1 MAVTDL
7 KIAICISGQLRKL
20 PMTKLHR
27 IASAL
32 NADVYIHTW
41 ENEYN
46 IHLDKLHQF
55 FPDAKVA
62 IETYENN
69 FDKILKLKNQF
80 PLVNENDTVPTL
92 RYHYAQSYTVI
103 KSFQLCLGSGKE
115 YDLIFRARTD
125 LDLPFGA
132 YTKEED
138 FDQLIKKLQDTLY
151 LHNKHEWWYSGNEL
165 FLDPTSELNT
175 QPWLATSIL
184 SYNKYMSTIQ
194 DWFWIMNYGALKK
207 LCSMSPEEA
216 VMKSHLISKEYQMTR
231 GKPLSEPPSLKTPS
245 IWFKIFEMLGI
256 VVISPP
262 DIRVGIYR
270 SENPNM
276 VHGHGDVA

>member
-1 MAVTDL
+1 MSVTDL

-41 ENEYN
+41 ENEFN
-46 IHLDKLHQF
+46 IHLDKLNQF

-62 IETYENN
+62 TETYENN

-80 PLVNENDTVPTL
+80 PLINEKDSVPTL

-132 YTKEED
+132 YTKEEN
-138 FDQLIKKLQDTLY
+138 FDELIKRLQETLY
-151 LHNKHEWWYSGNEL
+151 LHNKHEWWYQ
-165 FLDPTSELNT
+165 DIDTYSESST
-175 QPWLATSIL
+175 RPWLATTIL

-194 DWFWIMNYGALKK
+194 DWFWIMNHNALKQ
-207 LCSMSPEEA
+207 LCKYTPEEA
-216 VMKSHLISKEYQMTR
+216 VMKSHLITKEYQISR
-231 GKPLSEPPSLKTPS
+231 GRPLSEAPSLKTPS
-245 IWFKIFEMLGI
+245 IWFKIFEELEI
-256 VVISPP
+256 AVISTFV
-262 DIRVGIYR
+262 IRVCIYR
-270 SENPNM
+270 S
-276 VHGHGDVA
+276 